1 MPLIGLIL
9 FPVFFIIVV
18 NNKTLEGSNCCVYII
33 CIMLW
38 AWKHLRMN
46 GAQICKVTVC
56 YLSRPVT
63 GLEWFFP
70 IHGVNN
76 IPCKTVFAFLINL
89 IKGNTQR
96 RQENY
101 GGKAFLQVCVEKCG
115 NWPLEMTFTLLMV
128 DCPFI
133 FPCTSSRLF
142 LCFGV
147 IIDPFH

>member
-1 MPLIGLIL
+1 MHNVISL
-9 FPVFFIIVV
+9 
-18 NNKTLEGSNCCVYII
+18 KTSTNEWCSN
-33 CIMLW
+33 L
-38 AWKHLRMN
+38 
-46 GAQICKVTVC
+46 QS

-63 GLEWFFP
+63 GLERFFP
-70 IHGVNN
+70 VHAVNN

-133 FPCTSSRLF
+133 FPCTSSR
-142 LCFGV
+142 
-147 IIDPFH
+147 